1 MSHATEQTTS
11 AILSDGAEILLRRTG
26 RSGGVRLFL
35 SHGNGFAIDG
45 YREFWEPLA
54 ARFELVLFDM
64 RNHGRN
70 PPAGGD
76 GHHYR
81 QLARDLET
89 VATAARTAFGARP
102 AVGVFHSMSARAALK
117 QAVEGPPLWD
127 ALALYDPPSVPPP
140 AHPLYE
146 AMRAFEIKLVTFA
159 LDRPARFTDPEQLA
173 AQFAT
178 GRAQSRWTPRSRVE
192 MARAILRPDG
202 AAWTLR
208 CPREL
213 EAAIYLQAL
222 NLDLWPEAADAP
234 LPVKIIGADPELEG
248 TGPTGRANAALAAEG
263 GFAYAAV
270 PGTGHLLQIER
281 PEACRL
287 ALLGW
292 LEGLGLA

>member
-1 MSHATEQTTS
+1 MPHAAGQAVPVT
-11 AILSDGAEILLRRTG
+11 LSDGASLYLRRAG
-26 RSGGVRLFL
+26 RPDGPRLFL

-45 YREFWEPLA
+45 YRDFWEPLA
-54 ARFELVLFDM
+54 ERFELVLFDM
-64 RNHGRN
+64 RNHGQS

-81 QLARDLET
+81 QLARDLES
-89 VATAARTAFGARP
+89 VAAAAGAAFGEKP
-102 AVGVFHSMSARAALK
+102 GIGVFHSMSARAALK
-117 QAVEGPPLWD
+117 QAVEGPRLWA

-140 AHPLYE
+140 AHPLHA
-146 AMRAFEIKLVTFA
+146 AMRAFEIRLVSFA
-159 LDRPARFTDPEQLA
+159 LDRPERFASPDALE

-178 GRAQSRWTPRSRVE
+178 GRAQARWTARSRAE

-202 AAWTLR
+202 AEWTLR

-222 NLDLWPEAADAP
+222 TLDLWPKAAQAP

-263 GFAYAAV
+263 GFPYEAV
-270 PGTGHLLQIER
+270 SGTGHLLQIER
-281 PEACRL
+281 PEACRA
-287 ALLGW
+287 ALVGW

>member
-1 MSHATEQTTS
+1 MSPAAEQTTS
-11 AILSDGAEILLRRTG
+11 VPLSDGAEILLRRTG
-26 RSGGVRLFL
+26 HAGGARLFL

-45 YREFWEPLA
+45 YRDFWEPLA
-54 ARFELVLFDM
+54 ARFELLLFDM

-81 QLARDLET
+81 QLARDLEA
-89 VATAARTAFGARP
+89 VAVAARGAFGDKP
-102 AVGVFHSMSARAALK
+102 GIGVFHSMSARAALK
-117 QAVEGPPLWD
+117 QAVEGPRLW
-127 ALALYDPPSVPPP
+127 AGLALYDPPSVPPP

-146 AMRAFEIKLVTFA
+146 AMRAFEIKLVSFA
-159 LDRPARFTDPEQLA
+159 LDRPARFTDPDQLA

-202 AAWTLR
+202 ADWTLR

-222 NLDLWPEAADAP
+222 NLDLWPAAADAP

-248 TGPTGRANAALAAEG
+248 TGPTGRANAALSAEG
-263 GFAYAAV
+263 GFAYEAV
-270 PGTGHLLQIER
+270 AGTGHLLQIER
-281 PEACRL
+281 PEACRA
-287 ALLGW
+287 ALVRW
-292 LEGLGLA
+292 LESLGLA

>member
-1 MSHATEQTTS
+1 MPHATEETTS
-11 AILSDGAEILLRRTG
+11 AALPDGAEILLRRTG
-26 RSGGVRLFL
+26 RPDGARLFI

-45 YREFWEPLA
+45 YRDFWEPLA
-54 ARFELVLFDM
+54 ARFDLVLFDM

-81 QLARDLET
+81 QMARDLEA
-89 VATAARTAFGARP
+89 VAAAARAAFGEKKG
-102 AVGVFHSMSARAALK
+102 VGVFHSMSARAALK
-117 QAVEGPPLWD
+117 QAVEGPRLWE
-127 ALALYDPPSVPPP
+127 ALALYDPPSVPPR

-146 AMRAFEIKLVTFA
+146 AMRAFEIRLVSFA
-159 LDRPARFTDPEQLA
+159 LDRPERFASPDSLA
-173 AQFAT
+173 AHFAT
-178 GRAQSRWTPRSRVE
+178 SRAQSRWTPRSRVE
-192 MARAILRPDG
+192 MAHAILRPDG
-202 AAWTLR
+202 DEWTLR

-222 NLDLWPEAADAP
+222 NLDLWPKASDAP
-234 LPVKIIGADPELEG
+234 LPVKIIGADPALEG

-270 PGTGHLLQIER
+270 PGTGHLLQIEE
-281 PEACRL
+281 PDACRA
-287 ALLGW
+287 ALTGW